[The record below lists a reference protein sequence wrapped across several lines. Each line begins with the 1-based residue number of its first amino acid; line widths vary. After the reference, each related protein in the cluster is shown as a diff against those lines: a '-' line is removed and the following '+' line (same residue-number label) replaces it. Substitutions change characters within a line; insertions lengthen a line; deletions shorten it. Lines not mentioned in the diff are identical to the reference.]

1 MSAPAYQPS
10 DTARAGRLLK
20 PEEAAERLNVS
31 LRFIRRLCHE
41 RRLPYTKVGK
51 FVRFDADELEAWIT
65 AQRVEPAN
73 GEPGD
78 PADVPAEI
86 SLRNLVSQASPPTS
100 RSDCRTGNHG
110 ARG

>member
-1 MSAPAYQPS
+1 MSAPPYHPS
-10 DTARAGRLLK
+10 DRAHTGRLLK

-73 GEPGD
+73 GESGD
-78 PADVPAEI
+78 AH
-86 SLRNLVSQASPPTS
+86 RRTSQARPQ
-100 RSDCRTGNHG
+100 
-110 ARG
+110 

>member
-1 MSAPAYQPS
+1 MNAPTYHPS
-10 DTARAGRLLK
+10 DGAHAGRLLK

-31 LRFIRRLCHE
+31 LRFILRLCHE

-73 GEPGD
+73 GEGGD
-78 PADVPAEI
+78 PRR
-86 SLRNLVSQASPPTS
+86 LTS
-100 RSDCRTGNHG
+100 
-110 ARG
+110 

>member
-1 MSAPAYQPS
+1 MSAPTYDTS
-10 DTARAGRLLK
+10 DAARAGRLLK

-65 AQRVEPAN
+65 AQRVLPVN
-73 GEPGD
+73 GEGGD
-78 PADVPAEI
+78 ARRRISRDRPA
-86 SLRNLVSQASPPTS
+86 
-100 RSDCRTGNHG
+100 
-110 ARG
+110 

>member
-1 MSAPAYQPS
+1 MSAPTYHPS
-10 DTARAGRLLK
+10 DRAHAGRLLK

-51 FVRFDADELEAWIT
+51 FVRFDAEELEAWIS

-73 GEPGD
+73 SGGGD
-78 PADVPAEI
+78 
-86 SLRNLVSQASPPTS
+86 LRRRTS
-100 RSDCRTGNHG
+100 
-110 ARG
+110 

>member
-1 MSAPAYQPS
+1 MSAPTYDPS
-10 DTARAGRLLK
+10 DAARAGRLLK

-65 AQRVEPAN
+65 AQRVLPVN
-73 GEPGD
+73 GEGGD
-78 PADVPAEI
+78 ARRRISRDRPA
-86 SLRNLVSQASPPTS
+86 
-100 RSDCRTGNHG
+100 
-110 ARG
+110 

>member
-1 MSAPAYQPS
+1 MSVPAYHPS
-10 DTARAGRLLK
+10 DGAHAGRLLK

-73 GEPGD
+73 GESGD
-78 PADVPAEI
+78 A
-86 SLRNLVSQASPPTS
+86 RRRTSQARPQ
-100 RSDCRTGNHG
+100 
-110 ARG
+110 

>member
-10 DTARAGRLLK
+10 DGAHAGRLLK

-31 LRFIRRLCHE
+31 LRIIRRLCHE

-51 FVRFDADELEAWIT
+51 FVRFDAEELEAWIA

-73 GEPGD
+73 GEGGD
-78 PADVPAEI
+78 A
-86 SLRNLVSQASPPTS
+86 RRRTS
-100 RSDCRTGNHG
+100 E
-110 ARG
+110 ARRR

>member
-1 MSAPAYQPS
+1 MSAPAYRPS
-10 DTARAGRLLK
+10 DAAHAGRLLK

-73 GEPGD
+73 GEGGAPHRPISGD
-78 PADVPAEI
+78 HPA
-86 SLRNLVSQASPPTS
+86 
-100 RSDCRTGNHG
+100 
-110 ARG
+110 

>member
-1 MSAPAYQPS
+1 MSAPAYHPS
-10 DTARAGRLLK
+10 DRAHTGRLLK

-65 AQRVEPAN
+65 AQRVGPAN
-73 GEPGD
+73 GESGD
-78 PADVPAEI
+78 AH
-86 SLRNLVSQASPPTS
+86 RGTSQARPQ
-100 RSDCRTGNHG
+100 
-110 ARG
+110 